1 MVGGARRSLVL
12 SSGVL
17 RVITLNVNGIRS
29 AASKGLF
36 RWLAGQRADVVCLQ
50 EMKCQEVDLDAKL
63 HGLKVF
69 QTCHAFAEKKGYSGV
84 SLYSRCTPDEVRM
97 FARLFG
103 LHPPSDPTLA
113 AAFRSV
119 GARDVAVGMGLWS
132 AAARGGNYAP
142 WLLARAICDG
152 GDTLA
157 ALIAIRAG
165 ARDPRFLG
173 LTAMAIAASAVGV
186 LLHRQAR

>member
-1 MVGGARRSLVL
+1 MSKDQTRRVAAALGAGAIAFGVVPVL
-12 SSGVL
+12 SP
-17 RVITLNVNGIRS
+17 
-29 AASKGLF
+29 GL
-36 RWLAGQRADVVCLQ
+36 
-50 EMKCQEVDLDAKL
+50 
-63 HGLKVF
+63 
-69 QTCHAFAEKKGYSGV
+69 
-84 SLYSRCTPDEVRM
+84 

-119 GARDVAVGMGLWS
+119 GARDIAVGMGLWS
-132 AAARGGNYAP
+132 AAAYGGNYAP

-157 ALIAIRAG
+157 ALLAIRAG

-173 LTAMAIAASAVGV
+173 LTALAFGATAASV